1 MFLDKTVVTGV
12 VFLQNITVRI
22 VIYLFTPI
30 GWNKNKEISQ
40 FIIIFLHSINAN
52 NNKFYVSGEKTIEQT
67 SWYHTVI
74 QSDTLIH
81 HLKFELFGIF
91 LK

>member
-1 MFLDKTVVTGV
+1 MVTGI

-40 FIIIFLHSINAN
+40 FIIIFLHSSNAS
-52 NNKFYVSGEKTIEQT
+52 NKFNVSGEKTIEQT
-67 SWYHTVI
+67 SWYHAVI
-74 QSDTLIH
+74 QRDTLIH